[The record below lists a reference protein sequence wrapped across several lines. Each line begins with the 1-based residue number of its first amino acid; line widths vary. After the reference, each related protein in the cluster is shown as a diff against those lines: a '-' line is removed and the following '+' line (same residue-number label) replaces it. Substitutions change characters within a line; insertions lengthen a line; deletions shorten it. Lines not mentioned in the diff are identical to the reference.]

1 MKTKIKIFFEI
12 LFHKEI
18 NDINNIHMDKAR
30 PCSNITLFMDKRDN
44 GTFLKEEELYSEGEE
59 NSKNLYITG
68 DINMGYNHNYNY
80 NYIGNKQNQ

>member
-18 NDINNIHMDKAR
+18 NDINNIHMDKER

-44 GTFLKEEELYSEGEE
+44 GTFLNVLR
-59 NSKNLYITG
+59 
-68 DINMGYNHNYNY
+68 
-80 NYIGNKQNQ
+80 NYILKLKKIQKIHI